1 MIQME
6 SIWHVSE
13 CTPLAGLTL
22 LMSLAYSRLKGTRQ
36 HYAEIVAASRQE
48 LSRLGD
54 REGALDKYKGR
65 EYYLILKALA
75 EEHTV
80 SRYKAHVRSS
90 GSLLS
95 GLFIDLSFRG
105 NLDRK
110 ISNWITGFSL
120 IGMVAGNPP
129 LAYWLPQAIMANA
142 IIVGV
147 YSTLL
152 VSYIRNTCRIIA
164 GLVDSLIW
172 ARSASLSQSTASVRR
187 RGMADFM
194 GFGR

>member
-110 ISNWITGFSL
+110 ISNWIAGFSL

-129 LAYWLPQAIMANA
+129 LAYWIPQAIMANA

-152 VSYIRNTCRIIA
+152 VLALILMTFLIA
-164 GLVDSLIW
+164 YGEHTL
-172 ARSASLSQSTASVRR
+172 RSAETLIRKCGSELEEFRKVE
-187 RGMADFM
+187 MPKLP
-194 GFGR
+194 